1 MASLLHLPFPP
12 TTTMIRSYPHP
23 RYPTHNAPLQ
33 LDAGDHREVSH
44 RCPSMLECTHLIRA
58 LSFVQVAAV
67 CEAWARADH
76 GVEEEATYSSER
88 SPFFFGF
95 HFRFHSLG
103 ATRIYPAINTPAG
116 RALAR
121 RKRWVWRLSAVGS
134 DPSSSVLS
142 FLRNVFVRA
151 RSPHP
156 GSVGTSE
163 CVDGATR

>member
-1 MASLLHLPFPP
+1 
-12 TTTMIRSYPHP
+12 MIRSYPHP

-88 SPFFFGF
+88 SPFFFWFPFPFPFLGR
-95 HFRFHSLG
+95 HPNISCYKHTRWACVGTTQTLGVASLG
-103 ATRIYPAINTPAG
+103 GWFGP
-116 RALAR
+116 
-121 RKRWVWRLSAVGS
+121 
-134 DPSSSVLS
+134 
-142 FLRNVFVRA
+142 VFVRA
-151 RSPHP
+151 LFSPKRVRP
-156 GSVGTSE
+156 
-163 CVDGATR
+163 C